1 MSSDLPWI
9 PRISSH
15 RGGALIWP
23 ENSPTA
29 FRRSA
34 RLPVTSIETDVHLS
48 RDGRV
53 MVHHDATLQRTT
65 TGRGPLRA
73 HSFAALRRL
82 TLKRTRG
89 ERIPTLREVLALMR
103 RGAPELRLEIKTDG
117 RKRRYPGIER
127 KVAAELRRAHFL
139 RRTTITSF
147 DWTQLALFRRHAR
160 PKGFVALV
168 KDTWFKEFGLDG
180 LVAALKLQ
188 RFDEASVPSAFVT
201 PEMVVEAH
209 RRGITLG
216 AYRVRTEADH
226 ERVLT
231 AHVGIFTT
239 DRPDIAIR
247 MRREMFPEA
256 QRG

>member
-1 MSSDLPWI
+1 MSRDLPWV
-9 PRISSH
+9 PAISSH

-34 RLPVTSIETDVHLS
+34 RLPVASIETDVHLS
-48 RDGRV
+48 RDGRLV
-53 MVHHDATLQRTT
+53 IHHDATLQRTT
-65 TGRGPLRA
+65 TGRGPVRA
-73 HSFAALRRL
+73 HAFGALRKR

-89 ERIPTLREVLALMR
+89 ERIPTLREVIRLIR
-103 RGAPELRLEIKTDG
+103 RSRRDLRLEIKTDG

-139 RRTTITSF
+139 KRTVVTSF
-147 DWTQLALFRRHAR
+147 DWTQLRLFRRHAR

-168 KDTWFKEFGLDG
+168 RDTWFKEVGLKG
-180 LVAALKLQ
+180 LLPAMAKGG
-188 RFDEASVPSAFVT
+188 FAEASIPSAFVT
-201 PEMVVEAH
+201 PQMVKEAH
-209 RRGITLG
+209 EKGLRLG

-226 ERVLT
+226 LRVLAAQVAT
-231 AHVGIFTT
+231 FTT

-247 MRREMFPEA
+247 RRREMY
-256 QRG
+256 GI

>member
-1 MSSDLPWI
+1 MPRDLPWL
-9 PRISSH
+9 PQISSH

-34 RLPVTSIETDVHLS
+34 RLPVASIETDVHLS
-48 RDGRV
+48 RDGRLV
-53 MVHHDATLQRTT
+53 IHHDATLQRTT
-65 TGRGPLRA
+65 TGRGPVRA
-73 HSFAALRRL
+73 HAFAALRKR

-89 ERIPTLREVLALMR
+89 ERIPTLREVIGLIR
-103 RGAPELRLEIKTDG
+103 RSRRDLRLEIKTDG

-139 RRTTITSF
+139 KRTVVTSF
-147 DWTQLALFRRHAR
+147 DWTQLRLFRRHGR

-168 KDTWFKEFGLDG
+168 RDTWFKEVGLKG
-180 LVAALKLQ
+180 LVPAMTKGGFA
-188 RFDEASVPSAFVT
+188 EASIPSAFVT
-201 PEMVVEAH
+201 PQMVKDAH
-209 RRGITLG
+209 AQGLRLG

-226 ERVLT
+226 LRVLAAQVST
-231 AHVGIFTT
+231 FTT

-247 MRREMFPEA
+247 RRREMY
-256 QRG
+256 GT